1 MKDTETITVD
11 VTNKIWIRAAACVP
25 EGYEVVLSG
34 RTQPGD
40 RLYDLWG
47 EWHGAPLQSPDDD
60 SLIGTAVETFFAVA
74 RKVASVK

>member
-1 MKDTETITVD
+1 MKDSDTITVD
-11 VTNKIWIRAAACVP
+11 VTDKIWIRAAASVP
-25 EGYEVVLSG
+25 DGYEVVLSG

-47 EWHGAPLQSPDDD
+47 EWHGKPLLSPDDD
-60 SLIGTAVETFFAVA
+60 QLIGIAVFTFFAVA